1 MVTNTSNT
9 KFLSEDLELSNFE
22 KVIIGVF
29 WIMIV
34 VIGSGF
40 LIGIIEFDRFGGDP
54 LKRRIVDKVS
64 AEKNTVCYK
73 KIHLK

>member
-9 KFLSEDLELSNFE
+9 KFFSEDLELSNFE
-22 KVIIGVF
+22 KVIVGVF

-40 LIGIIEFDRFGGDP
+40 LIGIIQFDQFGGDP
-54 LKRRIVDKVS
+54 LKRRIVDKVGR
-64 AEKNTVCYK
+64 EQNTVYFDK
-73 KIHLK
+73 YI